1 MPIYSIACAKCG
13 AEQDVY
19 RAFKDYD
26 DLPTCC
32 GEPMRRKLTA
42 PYVRG
47 DIQPYRSMVTGK
59 MVNSR
64 SEHRAML
71 QQHKLVEVGNETQYL
86 KPKPVTPPPG
96 LKETLV
102 RVANEKLRS

>member
-1 MPIYSIACAKCG
+1 MPLYDVTCPKC
-13 AEQDVY
+13 ESV
-19 RAFKDYD
+19 REVFRSFKNYD
-26 DLPTCC
+26 DLPECC
-32 GEPMRRKLTA
+32 GVAMKRVVTA
-42 PYVRG
+42 AYIAG

-64 SEHRAML
+64 SEHRAIL
-71 QQHKLVEVGNETQYL
+71 QSHKLVEVGDQTHYL
-86 KPKPVTPPPG
+86 KPKPMTPPPG